1 MSCTLIYEKRVVKE
15 DIPRLGPDK
24 KRVSEV
30 VLAKLSSSPE
40 LFGHSLTGQLKGYYK
55 LRVGP
60 YRIIFSI
67 EGEFVKILKI
77 GHRSSVYKE
86 VMERVKRRWLQN

>member
-1 MSCTLIYEKRVVKE
+1 MTYTLIYEKLVVKE
-15 DIPRLGPDK
+15 DIPRLGSNK

-30 VLAKLSSSPE
+30 VLSKLSSHPE
-40 LFGHSLTGQLKGYYK
+40 LFGHPLSGLLRGFYK

-60 YRIIFSI
+60 YRVVFSI
-67 EGEFVKILKI
+67 EGDLVKVFKI

-86 VMERVKRRWLQN
+86 ALERIKRRWLGL

>member
-1 MSCTLIYEKRVVKE
+1 MTYTLVYEKLVVKE
-15 DIPRLGPDK
+15 GIPRLGSNK

-30 VLAKLSSSPE
+30 VLSKLSSHPE
-40 LFGHSLTGQLKGYYK
+40 LFGHPLSGLLRGFYK

-60 YRIIFSI
+60 YRVVFSI
-67 EGEFVKILKI
+67 EGDLVKVFKI

-86 VMERVKRRWLQN
+86 ALERIKRRWLGL